1 MKRAIS
7 RKIPSSEV
15 RKIRKELG
23 FSQEEF
29 ARFLW
34 VTYSTLNRWEA
45 GRAAPF
51 GLHLRILTLLQ
62 HTRHR
67 KFVASLLEDA
77 RISDPTFLLY
87 RLLDFVYREGAGRVT
102 QSARTSWSA
111 QQLTSSPSPRCTPR

>member
-1 MKRAIS
+1 MKRDIS

-15 RKIRKELG
+15 RKIRRELG

-51 GLHLRILTLLQ
+51 GMHLRILTLLQ
-62 HTRHR
+62 QSRRR
-67 KFVASLLEDA
+67 KFLVSLLADA
-77 RISDPTFLLY
+77 RTSDPTFLLY
-87 RLLDFVYREGAGRVT
+87 RLLDLRYREA
-102 QSARTSWSA
+102 
-111 QQLTSSPSPRCTPR
+111 LDE